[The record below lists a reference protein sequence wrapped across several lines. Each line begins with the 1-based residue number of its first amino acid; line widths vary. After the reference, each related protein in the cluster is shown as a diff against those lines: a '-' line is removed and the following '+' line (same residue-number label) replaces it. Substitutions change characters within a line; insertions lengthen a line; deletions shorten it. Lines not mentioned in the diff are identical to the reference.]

1 MHATVEFAGRTTFQ
15 RLRLV
20 RLASPSGVLFMS
32 VFTSQAAVLV
42 LSPILVMI
50 ATDLDVSTAI
60 AGQLRIVAAPPDCRA
75 KP

>member
-1 MHATVEFAGRTTFQ
+1 MHATVEFAGRTTVQ

-60 AGQLRIVAAPPDCRA
+60 AGQLRIVVRGDPG
-75 KP
+75 